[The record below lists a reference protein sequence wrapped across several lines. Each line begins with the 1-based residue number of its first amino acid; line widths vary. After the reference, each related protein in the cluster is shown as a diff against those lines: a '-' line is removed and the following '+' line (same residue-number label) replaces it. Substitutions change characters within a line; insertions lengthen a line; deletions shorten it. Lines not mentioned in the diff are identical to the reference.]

1 MADLPRVLQ
10 MKGCRLIVRLEKFS
24 KSLFKQSSY
33 ERKLSDLIEAIRTHS
48 QRFDTC
54 ARLCSY
60 ETIRHTND
68 TVRSHHEESS
78 SNHQEVVGQLDR
90 LNTDQFQQNNLLGN
104 IVVTEAGNIQQMMGV
119 LAHRVN
125 EMSESKIKELIETT
139 MKDTL
144 ENFLSSSD
152 RMDHRSKDGQSQFCD
167 LVRVILISLSSRTNA
182 SYSQSSVGIPA
193 AQT

>member
-1 MADLPRVLQ
+1 MVQGESDKYDLPGVLLV
-10 MKGCRLIVRLEKFS
+10 KSCRLIFRLEKFS
-24 KSLFKQSSY
+24 KGLLKQSSY

-60 ETIRHTND
+60 ETMRHTND
-68 TVRSHHEESS
+68 TLRSHHKESS
-78 SNHQEVVGQLDR
+78 SNHQEVVEHLDR
-90 LNTDQFQQNNLLGN
+90 LKTNQFQQNNLLGN

-125 EMSESKIKELIETT
+125 EMSESKIKGLIETT
-139 MKDTL
+139 MKETL

-152 RMDHRSKDGQSQFCD
+152 RMDFRTQDGQSR
-167 LVRVILISLSSRTNA
+167 L
-182 SYSQSSVGIPA
+182 
-193 AQT
+193 

>member
-1 MADLPRVLQ
+1 MVQGESYKYDLPRVLLV
-10 MKGCRLIVRLEKFS
+10 KGCMLISCLEKFS
-24 KSLFKQSSY
+24 KSLLKQSSY

-68 TVRSHHEESS
+68 TVRSHHQESS
-78 SNHQEVVGQLDR
+78 NNHQEVVGQLDR
-90 LNTDQFQQNNLLGN
+90 LEADQFRQNNLLGN

-139 MKDTL
+139 MKETL
-144 ENFLSSSD
+144 ANFLSSSD
-152 RMDHRSKDGQSQFCD
+152 RMDYRTQDGQS
-167 LVRVILISLSSRTNA
+167 RS
-182 SYSQSSVGIPA
+182 
-193 AQT
+193 

>member
-1 MADLPRVLQ
+1 MVQGESFKYYLPCVILV
-10 MKGCRLIVRLEKFS
+10 KGRRLIFRLEKFS
-24 KSLFKQSSY
+24 KGLFKQSSY
-33 ERKLSDLIEAIRTHS
+33 ERELSDLIEAIRTHS

-68 TVRSHHEESS
+68 MVRSHHQKSS

-90 LNTDQFQQNNLLGN
+90 LKADQFQQNNLLGN

-139 MKDTL
+139 MKQTL

-152 RMDHRSKDGQSQFCD
+152 RMDYRTQDGQSR
-167 LVRVILISLSSRTNA
+167 L
-182 SYSQSSVGIPA
+182 
-193 AQT
+193 